1 MKVNMETKYLIIE
14 TNAKIRKFI
23 KVQSGDVTFVAKDNI
38 ELIILLSNLGNPF
51 KILQEFEEE
60 MESKSGVQSGMGARM
75 AKLA

>member
-1 MKVNMETKYLIIE
+1 
-14 TNAKIRKFI
+14 
-23 KVQSGDVTFVAKDNI
+23 VTFVANDNI